1 VLLYAIA
8 GAGRMV
14 RRRLVFLCIRF
25 ARHGIDT
32 AEPTMQID
40 IRTSFGAKR
49 LILRPLRAD
58 FADGA

>member
-1 VLLYAIA
+1 
-8 GAGRMV
+8 MV
-14 RRRLVFLCIRF
+14 RWRLVFLCIRF